1 MAMPQRGTLAVL
13 QNEEAPADAHAQHW
27 TTLCRMSPTGGNV
40 AEMVKQKGD
49 KGDWKNV

>member
-40 AEMVKQKGD
+40 AETVKQKGEC
-49 KGDWKNV
+49 V